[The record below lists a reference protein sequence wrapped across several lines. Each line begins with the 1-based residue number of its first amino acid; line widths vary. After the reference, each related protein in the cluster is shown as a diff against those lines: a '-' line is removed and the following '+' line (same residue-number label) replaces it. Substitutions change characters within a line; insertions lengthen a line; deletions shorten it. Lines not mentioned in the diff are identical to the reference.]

1 MLALR
6 TKYHFGGIS
15 SSSEGAHL
23 SGKILEYTFKPT
35 KSGPLT
41 ILNLGDYSLQI
52 QIEGH
57 DESVAYASIVS
68 VRLVKES
75 GKNYKLFLY
84 PDGRAPVAIQ
94 NYSFSDGG
102 APLDQSGAYALFV
115 RVLHHHLKDK
125 SHAIFTSGS
134 GLSRLWQ
141 WTGISA
147 VFSLMIS
154 LVADYLGFTLI
165 NPYIQAMFL
174 TAMIVTMVLALGREK
189 LSKAYE
195 PTNIPLQFLP

>member
-102 APLDQSGAYALFV
+102 GSTGPVWRLCSFCEGFTSPSEGQKPRNLYVREWIVETLAMDRDFRSVFSHDFFCRGLPGLYSDQSLYPGDVLNGDDRDHGPSIGA
-115 RVLHHHLKDK
+115 
-125 SHAIFTSGS
+125 
-134 GLSRLWQ
+134 
-141 WTGISA
+141 
-147 VFSLMIS
+147 
-154 LVADYLGFTLI
+154 
-165 NPYIQAMFL
+165 
-174 TAMIVTMVLALGREK
+174 
-189 LSKAYE
+189 
-195 PTNIPLQFLP
+195 